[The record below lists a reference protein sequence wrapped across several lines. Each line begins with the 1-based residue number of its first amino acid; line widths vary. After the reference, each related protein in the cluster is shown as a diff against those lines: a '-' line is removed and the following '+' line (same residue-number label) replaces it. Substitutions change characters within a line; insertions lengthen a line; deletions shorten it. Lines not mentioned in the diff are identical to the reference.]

1 VQAALPKGGSANS
14 ILDPT
19 LLAKLPP
26 SFVGAIRWALSD
38 TLHDI
43 YLFAGGILVF
53 ALIST
58 VFMKEVPLTGER
70 AENGF
75 DEEPDM
81 VEEEAPAMA
90 KVPA

>member
-1 VQAALPKGGSANS
+1 ML
-14 ILDPT
+14 
-19 LLAKLPP
+19 
-26 SFVGAIRWALSD
+26 
-38 TLHDI
+38 
-43 YLFAGGILVF
+43 

-81 VEEEAPAMA
+81 VEEEAPALA
-90 KVPA
+90 RVSA